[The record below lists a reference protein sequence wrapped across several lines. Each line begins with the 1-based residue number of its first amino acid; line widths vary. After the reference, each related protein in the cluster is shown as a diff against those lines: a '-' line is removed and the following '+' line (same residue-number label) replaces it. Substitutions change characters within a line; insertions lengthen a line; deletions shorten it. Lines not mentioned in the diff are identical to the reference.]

1 MYRTFLFL
9 SLAGAGAAASPP
21 ALMPL
26 PAVLTPAQ
34 GALPIGP
41 DFSVALSGA
50 ADARLP
56 GAIDRILSRIARQ
69 TGIPIPATGVSD
81 PTHAVLRVEC
91 VASGPAY
98 PTLRE
103 DESYTLDVTPDGALL
118 KAPAVAGVL
127 HGLETFLQLITPGAA
142 GFEVPAM
149 HIQDR
154 PRFPWRGLMLD
165 SSRHWMPL
173 DVVERNLDA
182 MAAVKLNVFHWH
194 LSDDQGFRA
203 ESVKYPRL
211 QEMGSGGQFYTQNQ
225 LRHIVAYARD
235 RGIRVVPEFD
245 IPGHTTSWLAAYPDL
260 AAAPGPYEI
269 GRDFGIFDATLD
281 PANETTYAFL
291 DGFIGEM
298 AAIFPDPCFHIGGDE
313 VNGHQWKASEPIQA
327 FAKAQNLEGKKGLQL
342 YFNQRVER
350 ILAKYGKTPVGWDEI
365 LDPGLPAGTVVQSW
379 RGAAS
384 LAEAASKGFGA
395 ILSSGYY
402 LDHLKPA
409 SYHYAIDPL
418 AGAAAELTPEQQSLV
433 LGGEACMWGELID
446 SETVDSRI
454 WPRLAA
460 IAERFWSPKEAADL
474 DSMYARMEG
483 VSRVL
488 EFTGVRHRAN
498 PGPMLGRLA
507 GGGPLGP
514 LRTLAEAAEA
524 LGLGPRPART
534 NTTLTPLNRFVD
546 AVPPESETVRA
557 LELAARRL
565 VADPSDKADA
575 AILRARFATWAANDT
590 PFQAMAEGNMFL
602 RELTQFSRDL
612 ADLGEA
618 GSRLVDLLTGGP
630 KVDAAWLDREGALL
644 TRLLAERGIPGLEVK
659 MAAARPVK
667 LLFDAAKHPVQGP
680 PNPHK

>member
-1 MYRTFLFL
+1 MYRAFLFL
-9 SLAGAGAAASPP
+9 SLLGAAAAAPP

-34 GALPIGP
+34 GSLPIGP
-41 DFSVALSGA
+41 TFRVALSGVA
-50 ADARLP
+50 GARLA
-56 GAIDRILSRIARQ
+56 GAIDRFRSRISRQ
-69 TGIPIPATGVSD
+69 TGIPMPA
-81 PTHAVLRVEC
+81 PTEAHAARAALRVEC
-91 VASGPAY
+91 AAAGPDY

-103 DESYTLDVTPDGALL
+103 DESYTLDITPDGALL

-127 HGLETFLQLITPGAA
+127 HGLETFLQLVAPGAA

-149 HIQDR
+149 HIEDR

-173 DVVERNLDA
+173 EVVERNLDA

-203 ESVKYPRL
+203 ASRRYPRL
-211 QEMGSGGQFYTQNQ
+211 QELGSGGHYYTQDQ

-245 IPGHTTSWLAAYPDL
+245 MPGHTTSWLAAYPEL

-281 PANETTYAFL
+281 PANEATYTFL

-313 VNGHQWKASEPIQA
+313 VNGRQWKASESIQA
-327 FAKAQNLEGKKGLQL
+327 FAKAQNLDGAKGLQL
-342 YFNQRVER
+342 YFNRRVER

-365 LDPGLPAGTVVQSW
+365 LDPGLPAGAVIQSW

-402 LDHLKPA
+402 LDYLKPA
-409 SYHYAIDPL
+409 SYHYGIDPL
-418 AGAAAELTPEQQSLV
+418 AGAAAQLPPEQQALI
-433 LGGEACMWGELID
+433 LGGEACMWGELAGP
-446 SETVDSRI
+446 ETVDSRI
-454 WPRLAA
+454 WPRMAA
-460 IAERFWSPKEAADL
+460 IAERLWSPREVAGV
-474 DSMYARMEG
+474 DSMYARMEA
-483 VSRVL
+483 VSRIL

-498 PGPMLGRLA
+498 PGPMLERLA
-507 GGGPLGP
+507 GGAPLGP
-514 LRTLAEAAEA
+514 VRVLAEAAEA
-524 LGLGPRPART
+524 LGLGPRIAR
-534 NTTLTPLNRFVD
+534 NYTTATPLNRFAD
-546 AVPPESETVRA
+546 AVPPESESVRA
-557 LELAARRL
+557 LELAAKR
-565 VADPSDKADA
+565 VAADPSAKADA
-575 AILRARFATWAANDT
+575 AFLRARFAAWAANHAQ
-590 PFQAMAEGNMFL
+590 FQALAEGNAFL
-602 RELTQFSRDL
+602 MELVPFSRDL
-612 ADLGEA
+612 ADLGD
-618 GSRLVDLLTGGP
+618 GGLRLLDALTGRP
-630 KVDAAWLDREGALL
+630 PVNAAWLAREGALL
-644 TRLLAERGIPGLEVK
+644 TRLLSERGMPTLEVK

-667 LLFDAAKHPVQGP
+667 QLFDVVKKPGKP
-680 PNPHK
+680 RKKSHK